1 MNRKKKWIVISIL
14 ELILISLLIFQVFE
28 LLWNY
33 PVDDIKKGAYFQLKR
48 IFQAEDLEARIDI
61 DAYTETLGT
70 WIVCGTY
77 YGEEIEQTVKTDSHW
92 QKNQEGYFD
101 PYEITRNLIG
111 NYSKFRIGYIIPEIS
126 YDYAYLDINRTEDYG
141 IIAFL
146 STQDKCIVMYAI
158 NDIS

>member
-1 MNRKKKWIVISIL
+1 MSFTI
-14 ELILISLLIFQVFE
+14 
-28 LLWNY
+28 
-33 PVDDIKKGAYFQLKR
+33 KR